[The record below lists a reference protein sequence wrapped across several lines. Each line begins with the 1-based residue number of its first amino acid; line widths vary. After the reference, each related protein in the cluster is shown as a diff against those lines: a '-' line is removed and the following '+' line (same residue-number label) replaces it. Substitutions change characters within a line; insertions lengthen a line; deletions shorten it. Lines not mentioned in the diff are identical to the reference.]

1 MAIFTVGARLHD
13 YGKGTPDE
21 LFGKVSADGF
31 ACVQLAYKKC
41 VPGVASY
48 ADVTPQLVQN
58 TLEAQKKH
66 NIAVAVLGTYV
77 ELAIADEVQRSANA
91 ADFKSQLAVCKA
103 LNAGCIGTETTGMHK
118 QPAGTTRERAQYMLC
133 KSLETILPEAE
144 RLGVTVAIEPVVGDS
159 TNTPQAARH
168 ILDMMQSPALGVIL
182 DMSNLV
188 SFEGKDNQQPL
199 WDAMG
204 ELLGDKIKAVHFKGK
219 NFGVGRHHAAHQPG
233 RFLHRLRRCL
243 CHAAHPAAAVAR
255 SARGSRARPCCQRY
269 CFYQTVF
276 LTASFCPT
284 GPEYLH

>member
-1 MAIFTVGARLHD
+1 
-13 YGKGTPDE
+13 
-21 LFGKVSADGF
+21 
-31 ACVQLAYKKC
+31 
-41 VPGVASY
+41 
-48 ADVTPQLVQN
+48 
-58 TLEAQKKH
+58 
-66 NIAVAVLGTYV
+66 
-77 ELAIADEVQRSANA
+77 
-91 ADFKSQLAVCKA
+91 
-103 LNAGCIGTETTGMHK
+103 MHK

-219 NFGVGRHHAAHQPG
+219 NFASDGTMLHTSLEDSCTDYAGAFAMLRTLPQPLPVLREEAVPARAASDIAFIKQ
-233 RFLHRLRRCL
+233 F
-243 CHAAHPAAAVAR
+243 
-255 SARGSRARPCCQRY
+255 
-269 CFYQTVF
+269 F
-276 LTASFCPT
+276 
-284 GPEYLH
+284 

>member
-118 QPAGTTRERAQYMLC
+118 QPAGTTRECAQYMLC

-159 TNTPQAARH
+159 TNTPQ
-168 ILDMMQSPALGVIL
+168 VISDIIFSEFGL
-182 DMSNLV
+182 RYAVKIEREPNAPFD
-188 SFEGKDNQQPL
+188 FEAYDRRRAEQLQVYVAQAEQNRVPPP
-199 WDAMG
+199 
-204 ELLGDKIKAVHFKGK
+204 
-219 NFGVGRHHAAHQPG
+219 N
-233 RFLHRLRRCL
+233 RCL
-243 CHAAHPAAAVAR
+243 QEPLR
-255 SARGSRARPCCQRY
+255 
-269 CFYQTVF
+269 
-276 LTASFCPT
+276 
-284 GPEYLH
+284 

>member
-1 MAIFTVGARLHD
+1 MAVFTVGARLHD

-103 LNAGCIGTETTGMHK
+103 LNAGCIGTETTGR
-118 QPAGTTRERAQYMLC
+118 QRGT
-133 KSLETILPEAE
+133 
-144 RLGVTVAIEPVVGDS
+144 
-159 TNTPQAARH
+159 
-168 ILDMMQSPALGVIL
+168 
-182 DMSNLV
+182 
-188 SFEGKDNQQPL
+188 F
-199 WDAMG
+199 
-204 ELLGDKIKAVHFKGK
+204 
-219 NFGVGRHHAAHQPG
+219 
-233 RFLHRLRRCL
+233 
-243 CHAAHPAAAVAR
+243 
-255 SARGSRARPCCQRY
+255 
-269 CFYQTVF
+269 
-276 LTASFCPT
+276 
-284 GPEYLH
+284 